1 MQIENLTDLIN
12 KTNIRAYVNTT
23 DIVKGKAYDK
33 EKITF
38 KDSKETKGTYS
49 TLKVFNFE
57 VDSET
62 KPTYYDVSI
71 VIENNKEIVKTI
83 CDCKEYRNFQSCKHI
98 GAVFVNY
105 YETLFKGSII
115 NVHKITEDILNKFMP
130 DENTLIKK
138 ELQVE
143 LIINVTEK
151 ESYYYYY
158 GRTYTDFNIKIMIG
172 EDKLYTLGNHATAFK
187 VAYENQEGEVYF
199 GKNFTYIPEKYYL
212 SSNSKTIIES
222 YLDVCE
228 GSYNRNIFAKDF
240 KTFLNKIKNTNFII
254 NNYKIEGIKEGFPI
268 SSNLIKNNESYELDF
283 DLENI
288 EVLIKNDYEYIL
300 YKGNLYHLRK
310 LEQEL
315 IDDLM
320 ENKLDKL
327 IISKEKVDAFTKGL
341 LKIVRKNLKIDA
353 SVTDI
358 TLPKEISTK
367 LYFDLRSSYILV
379 DALFKYDEKEVNYFD
394 KSNTILRDID
404 YETKVI
410 NDILKYGFEIDNNKI
425 ILKDIEKEVEFL
437 ENGLENLATKYEIFT
452 TEKFKGINIKKK
464 TSVTSMFGIGQ
475 DNILSYTFSLGDI
488 NSNELVNI
496 FEEIKNKKKYYRLKN
511 GDILN
516 LEDESLKELSDLKD
530 DLELSDAE
538 IIAGHGAILKYRAI
552 YLDSLKNTKYN
563 IIKTDNLFDNFI
575 DKFYKFKDINL
586 TLTKDELK
594 ILRDYQLTG
603 VKWLYTLAKTGFGG
617 ILADEMGLGKTIQ
630 VIYYIKQMLK
640 DNENNK
646 FLIVV
651 PTSLAYNWDHEFDSF
666 GSNIKRKIC
675 VGNKDKR
682 TKMLRNLND
691 TNVIITTYG
700 LLREDEEL
708 YNNLNFNTM
717 VIDEAQNI
725 KNNMAGITKVVKKV
739 NAETKFAL
747 TGTPLENS
755 ILELWSIF
763 DFIMP
768 GYLASLT
775 KFQSKYKIKDFDEDS
790 EILIKG
796 LSKQINPFILRR
808 KKQDVVKELPDKL
821 INDIYIELKDEQK
834 KLYVAELE
842 RVKEEMEKIIET
854 EGMNKARFLILQLLT
869 KLRQICIDPSI
880 VYDNYKD
887 GSNKLEQLESIV
899 NEYIKNNHKILIFS
913 SFKTA
918 LNIVKEKLNK
928 AKIKTYMIDGSV
940 PAKDR
945 IEMVDNFNNND
956 DVKVFLIMLKSGG
969 TGLNLA
975 TADVVIHLDLWW
987 NPQAENQATDRAHRI
1002 GQKNT
1007 VEVIHLITKGTI
1019 EEKILELQNKKRILS
1034 DKLIDGEIRD
1044 KNILSELTKED
1055 IKNLLSYEN
1064 KD

>member
-71 VIENNKEIVKTI
+71 VIEDNKEIVKTI

-254 NNYKIEGIKEGFPI
+254 NNYKIDGIKEGFPI

-315 IDDLM
+315 INDLI

-475 DNILSYTFSLGDI
+475 DNILSYTFSLEDI

-586 TLTKDELK
+586 TLPKDELK
-594 ILRDYQLTG
+594 TLRDYQVTG

-682 TKMLRNLND
+682 TKILRNLND

-956 DVKVFLIMLKSGG
+956 GVKVFLIMLKSGG

>member
-71 VIENNKEIVKTI
+71 VIEDNKEIVKTI

-130 DENTLIKK
+130 DEDTLIKK

-288 EVLIKNDYEYIL
+288 EALIKNDYEYIL

-586 TLTKDELK
+586 TLPKDELK
-594 ILRDYQLTG
+594 ILRDYQVTG

-682 TKMLRNLND
+682 TKILRNLND

-725 KNNMAGITKVVKKV
+725 KNNMAGITKVVKKI
-739 NAETKFAL
+739 NAENKFAL